1 MRLIDADS
9 LKRLVE
15 EEWFDCTEKSSFFD
29 EIDRTPTITAVPV
42 VRTEKGAKMDD
53 LISRRAAIKAI
64 DDLPNCY
71 NGYSDTYDKAC
82 IIGVL
87 EEVPTIEPKPSHD
100 WNGWENGCGRTYD
113 FEPKRGKWMA
123 IGNTGLAACECGY
136 ITDRYSIYNYCPN
149 CGARMSDE
157 CAD

>member
-1 MRLIDADS
+1 M
-9 LKRLVE
+9 
-15 EEWFDCTEKSSFFD
+15 T
-29 EIDRTPTITAVPV
+29 
-42 VRTEKGAKMDD
+42 D

-87 EEVPTIEPKPSHD
+87 EELPT
-100 WNGWENGCGRTYD
+100 T
-113 FEPKRGKWMA
+113 EPKRGKWEHHIG
-123 IGNTGLAACECGY
+123 IGNVALMKCGECGFTY
-136 ITDRYSIYNYCPN
+136 PELLGMMLFNFCPN